1 MITTTRIPKTSKPM
15 LFTSNYEDIRQKSQ
29 LGAVRQHLAE
39 AMVGKTVDIL
49 NGRGIAHGIV
59 SGVLSLAG
67 NPKLL
72 VNGRMYD
79 LNQVLTATPA

>member
-1 MITTTRIPKTSKPM
+1 MRTKEPKRM
-15 LFTSNYEDIRQKSQ
+15 LFTSNIPPVRTAP

-49 NGRGIAHGIV
+49 NGRAIAHGIV

-67 NPKLL
+67 DPKLL

>member
-1 MITTTRIPKTSKPM
+1 MTTTLKQSRRM
-15 LFTSNYEDIRQKSQ
+15 LFTSYVDEGRQTHP

-39 AMVGKTVDIL
+39 AMVGKTVDLL
-49 NGRGIAHGIV
+49 NGRAVAHGIV

-79 LNQVLTATPA
+79 LNQVLTVTPA